1 MPQIADRLTG
11 RDHLGTVGARIGIIR
26 NRYLVS
32 PGLYA
37 LGRPQA
43 DSPVLV
49 TANYKLTF
57 DSLRKELTG
66 LNAWLIVADTRGINV
81 WCAAGKGTFSSE
93 EIAYQVEK
101 SRLAEIVTHRRLI
114 LPQCGAPG
122 VSARRL
128 KALCGFMAV
137 FGPVRAEDIK
147 PFLAAGAIAN
157 EEMRSVTF
165 TIRERAALIPI
176 ELYLLIKPLAITLL
190 VLTLLSGL
198 GADGF
203 AIADALHR
211 GGSLAV
217 VILLAVLSGAVLAPL
232 LLPWLPG
239 RQFWWKGALLGSA
252 IAILAYLRYAPLVGG
267 TAAAGMALVAIAI
280 SSFVAMNFT
289 GSTPYTSLSG
299 VALEMRTG
307 LAVQLVSMT
316 IGLACWLIGPF
327 IG

>member
-1 MPQIADRLTG
+1 MPQIADHLTG
-11 RDHLGTVGARIGIIR
+11 RDHLGSAGARIGFIR
-26 NRYLVS
+26 NHYLVS

-37 LGRPQA
+37 LGQPQA

-66 LNAWLIVADTRGINV
+66 LNVWLIVADTRGINV

-93 EIAYQVEK
+93 EIAYQVVK
-101 SRLAEIVTHRRLI
+101 SRLGEIVNHRQLI

-128 KALCGFMAV
+128 AALCGFKAV
-137 FGPVRAEDIK
+137 FGPIRAEDIK
-147 PFLAAGAIAN
+147 AFLSAGAVADEN
-157 EEMRSVTF
+157 MRSVTF
-165 TIRERAALIPI
+165 TIKERAALIPI
-176 ELYLLIKPLAITLL
+176 ELYLLIKPLAITLAAL
-190 VLTLLSGL
+190 ILLSSLGPDGL
-198 GADGF
+198 VA
-203 AIADALHR
+203 ADALHR

-217 VILLAVLSGAVLAPL
+217 VILLAVLTGAVLTPL

-239 RQFWWKGALLGSA
+239 RQFWWKGALLGSV
-252 IAILAYLRYAPLVGG
+252 IAFFVYLRYAPLLGG
-267 TAAAGMALVAIAI
+267 TAAAGMALASMAI

-299 VALEMRTG
+299 VAIEMRTG
-307 LAVQLVSMT
+307 LAVQLVLIT
-316 IGLACWLIGPF
+316 IGLACWLIAPF